1 MRGYRSLVFIAL
13 AAGIGACGGGGS
25 GAHSGQGGIFGTGGG
40 MNGAGG
46 GGAIGTGGDGA
57 GGAIGAGGGSV
68 GGAVGTGGDGLGGGT
83 GAGGEGS
90 DGGMGGVGGGT
101 ADGGQSCPSVPDP
114 GAPVGSTV
122 DFVAG
127 VTVST
132 LAGSGVPGD
141 SDGTGAGVGFENPV
155 TVTVAPNGNLFVAE
169 YDGNRIRSLTPAGV
183 SATVIAAGILDQP
196 FGLVAASN
204 DVLYVDTDRD
214 PQHQKS
220 LTSGTVWRIDVP
232 SSTATVVKADVGQP
246 RGMAVLLD
254 GRVALSDFLNNRLML
269 LDPQTSTVTPLAG
282 NGCPGFA
289 DGQGTAAQFST
300 PYGIAVRSDGTLVVA
315 DWGNQRIRT
324 VTLDGTVGTLAGD
337 GVNGMVDGNASQ
349 ARFYFPEAVA
359 VDASGAVY
367 VADHGNHRIRRLA
380 AGMVRTLAGD
390 GDAGFADGA
399 GAGAE
404 FYGEEGLA
412 VTPDGLTVFVSDGTD
427 GESDASPHQ
436 RVRAIAIPA
445 GN

>member
-1 MRGYRSLVFIAL
+1 MGSYRSLVFIAL
-13 AAGIGACGGGGS
+13 AAEIGACSGGGS
-25 GAHSGQGGIFGTGGG
+25 GAHSGQGGIVGTGGG
-40 MNGAGG
+40 MIDAGG
-46 GGAIGTGGDGA
+46 DSAGGAIGTGGDSAGGAIGTGGDSAGGAIGSGGDSAGGAIGTGGDSAGGAIGTGGDG
-57 GGAIGAGGGSV
+57 
-68 GGAVGTGGDGLGGGT
+68 LGGVT

-90 DGGMGGVGGGT
+90 DGGMGAVGGST
-101 ADGGQSCPSVPDP
+101 ADGGQSCPIIPDP

-132 LAGSGVPGD
+132 LAGSYVPGD

-204 DVLYVDTDRD
+204 DVVYVETDRD

-220 LTSGTVWRIDVP
+220 LTTGTVWRIDVP

-246 RGMAVLLD
+246 RGMAVLPD

-289 DGQGTAAQFST
+289 DGQGTAAQFNT
-300 PYGIAVRSDGTLVVA
+300 PYGIAVRRRD
-315 DWGNQRIRT
+315 
-324 VTLDGTVGTLAGD
+324 AG
-337 GVNGMVDGNASQ
+337 
-349 ARFYFPEAVA
+349 R
-359 VDASGAVY
+359 
-367 VADHGNHRIRRLA
+367 RRLGQPA
-380 AGMVRTLAGD
+380 HSHGGARRNRRNAGGR
-390 GDAGFADGA
+390 
-399 GAGAE
+399 
-404 FYGEEGLA
+404 
-412 VTPDGLTVFVSDGTD
+412 
-427 GESDASPHQ
+427 
-436 RVRAIAIPA
+436 RR
-445 GN
+445 